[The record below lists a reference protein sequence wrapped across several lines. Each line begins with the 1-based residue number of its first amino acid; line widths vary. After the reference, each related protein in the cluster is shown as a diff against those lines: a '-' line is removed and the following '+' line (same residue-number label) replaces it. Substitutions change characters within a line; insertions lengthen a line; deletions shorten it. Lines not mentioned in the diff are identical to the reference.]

1 MKNNTT
7 TSYQAP
13 EVTLLINILK
23 NIDGETMQYLL
34 KTVGMEQ
41 QMLRQLIMTSSDSD
55 IQYLLEEKKSISKV

>member
-1 MKNNTT
+1 MKNNITIPH
-7 TSYQAP
+7 QAP

-55 IQYLLEEKKSISKV
+55 IQYLLEEKKSISKA